1 MLKTRHFI
9 ILTLVFLASAGLPL
23 VTYSQSTGGAKGKV
37 RNSRNEAISG
47 VSVTARKDSKD
58 IATVTTNTKGEFVF
72 NSLEIG
78 VYNFVFDKVGY
89 GSAIKYN
96 VEVRANKKLDL
107 GDRLVMVVD
116 KGTLVIIQGTVF
128 FKDGTSVTG
137 AKVVVEK
144 LNADGT
150 TKSFPAVYTNIS
162 GDFTFRQPE
171 GTAKYRFTAKYKDRT
186 ASKEIEVSSA
196 AIYRLAINLDVARSG
211 E

>member
-1 MLKTRHFI
+1 MFGFS
-9 ILTLVFLASAGLPL
+9 VFLLLAAFCFPL
-23 VTYSQSTGGAKGKV
+23 TAYSQSTGGAKGKV

-58 IATVTTNTKGEFVF
+58 ITTVTTNNKGEFVF
-72 NSLEIG
+72 NGLEIG

-96 VEVRANKKLDL
+96 IEVQANKKVDL
-107 GDRLVMVVD
+107 GDRLIMVVD

-137 AKVVVEK
+137 AKVMVEK
-144 LNADGT
+144 LNGDGT
-150 TKSFPAVYTNIS
+150 TRSFPAVYTNIS

-186 ASKEIEVSSA
+186 ATKDIEVSSA
-196 AIYRLAINLDVARSG
+196 AFYRLAINLDVSRSDK
-211 E
+211 